1 MFKQVLRGILQVHGL
16 EEIKEKK
23 EETRTMEEI
32 LEEMKE
38 LDEIKDIAKE
48 LHEKEKKISRENVCE
63 ALPLTDEQFKEID
76 EKYRKTKDEKLSI
89 RRYHLENTYGTNF
102 ELTEE
107 NVKTFEK
114 IIPQYKNLQT
124 MNCSKDNL
132 QDYIETTINQY
143 EKEHLRDDNTQRL
156 HEKRNLLKI
165 WTAHNLVKMLGFD
178 NIYDTRTIKGYP
190 YEKAREFLVEHGDNI
205 SLLFGGK
212 KVNWKNVDVNDKESK
227 REISYYISNK
237 LKSVCNIGVS
247 NKHRGRDAK
256 KEEYIIKGLDIWEKG
271 GLVIPKNEYAERL
284 YAEKNFK
291 RIMNKTNVGT
301 NMWKCISELVEVKE

>member
-1 MFKQVLRGILQVHGL
+1 V
-16 EEIKEKK
+16 
-23 EETRTMEEI
+23 
-32 LEEMKE
+32 
-38 LDEIKDIAKE
+38 
-48 LHEKEKKISRENVCE
+48 
-63 ALPLTDEQFKEID
+63 PLTDEQFKEID

-89 RRYHLENTYGTNF
+89 RRYHLEKAYGTDF

-114 IIPQYKNLQT
+114 IMPQYKNLQL
-124 MNCSKDNL
+124 MNCEKDNL
-132 QDYIETTINQY
+132 VDYIETTINQH
-143 EKEHLRDDNTQRL
+143 EKDHLRDDNTQRL

-165 WTAHNLVKMLGFD
+165 WTAHNLVRILGFD
-178 NIYDTRTIKGYP
+178 NVYDTRTIKGYP
-190 YEKAREFLVEHGDNI
+190 YEKAKQFLVEHGDNI

-212 KVNWKNVDVNDKESK
+212 KIDWKGVDVNDKESK

-247 NKHRGRDAK
+247 NKHRGKGRE

-284 YAEKNFK
+284 YTEKNFK
-291 RIMNKTNVGT
+291 RLMTKTKVGT